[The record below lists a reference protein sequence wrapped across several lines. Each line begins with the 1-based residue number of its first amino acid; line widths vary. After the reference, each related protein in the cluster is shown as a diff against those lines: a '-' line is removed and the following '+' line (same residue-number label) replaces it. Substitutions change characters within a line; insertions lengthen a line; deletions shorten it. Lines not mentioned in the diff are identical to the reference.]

1 MDSDFKDFS
10 NELTGLLNNTDLSQN
25 FDDIVKSLDAKRLVK
40 NTVTTK
46 IIGIDTD
53 DEYLLIY
60 VEFSNKNRSL
70 VGCFYCSYID
80 NQIVLADDSYDKNFK
95 LFTNSMSY
103 LA

>member
-1 MDSDFKDFS
+1 MDSDFKDFGD
-10 NELTGLLNNTDLSQN
+10 ELTNLFNNIDLDQN
-25 FDDIVKSLDAKRLVK
+25 FDNIVKSLDTKRLAK

-53 DEYLLIY
+53 GEYLLIY

-80 NQIVLADDSYDKNFK
+80 NQIVLADDAYDKNFK